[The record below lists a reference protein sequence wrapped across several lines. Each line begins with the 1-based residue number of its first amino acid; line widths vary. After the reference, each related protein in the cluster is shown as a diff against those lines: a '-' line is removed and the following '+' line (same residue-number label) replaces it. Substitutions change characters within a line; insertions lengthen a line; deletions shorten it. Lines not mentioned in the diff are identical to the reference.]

1 MSAFRRMQIDT
12 YLSPRTEL
20 KFKCIKDLSIKLD
33 ILNLLE
39 HKVRNNLGLPGTG
52 DSFLNR
58 TLIAQTL
65 RSMIDK
71 WDLMKLKSFCTAK
84 DTINRTK
91 QYPTDWERTFTNPMS
106 DRGLIPKI
114 YKEPK
119 KLDNTP
125 NNSIK
130 TVVEIQT
137 EFSQEESQTAEKYVK
152 DY

>member
-12 YLSPRTEL
+12 YLSPCTEL

-33 ILNLLE
+33 TLNLLE
-39 HKVRNNLGLPGTG
+39 QKVRNNLGLTGTG

-65 RSMIDK
+65 TSTIDK

-91 QYPTDWERTFTNPMS
+91 QYPTDWERIFTNPTS
-106 DRGLIPKI
+106 KRRT
-114 YKEPK
+114 
-119 KLDNTP
+119 N
-125 NNSIK
+125 
-130 TVVEIQT
+130 IQNL
-137 EFSQEESQTAEKYVK
+137 
-152 DY
+152 